1 VADAGRGVGQARL
14 GPALWAGVGG
24 VVIGAVTV
32 ATREATDRVPAT
44 LLLAAGVAVGLAAGL
59 LLASSAARRSGRPA
73 GRTVMERLNDGAFA
87 VVLLAVWGLSL
98 AVLGPWSGL
107 LAGLGA
113 GLLVAMLARRA

>member
-32 ATREATDRVPAT
+32 ATRDAQDRVPAT
-44 LLLAAGVAVGLAAGL
+44 LLLAVGVAVGLAAGL
-59 LLASSAARRSGRPA
+59 LVASSAARRGRRPA
-73 GRTVMERLNDGAFA
+73 GRTVMERLNDGAFT

-113 GLLVAMLARRA
+113 GLLVAVLARRA